1 MAITRNRGPWTYRLM
16 VWCFTIAFGFLCFWL
31 IGFVLDDVGDWP
43 GPDMPEI
50 ERRLLDPHLAEE
62 AAQID
67 QQISNMRRASERDKA
82 RQQVL
87 QNSTQEA
94 QRTMGQLLDFQRLAI
109 EKGVNPTADEQK
121 ALADSQQIFLDNQ
134 RQFQEL
140 NQQIARAE
148 AERNELET
156 TQRDVEQ
163 RLTEARK
170 PVQEEFDRLWEQHRW
185 RIAAAKLGVVLPLL
199 GVAGFLFFRGRS
211 GPYALLIY
219 AFGAAVVAHVAL
231 VLNDYFPARYF
242 KYIVI
247 LAALIVVVRV
257 LVYLLRSTAHPKGEW
272 LIGQYREAYERF
284 LCPVCEFP
292 IRRGPLKYLFWTR
305 RTVKKLAQVNMP
317 VAADQPYTCPLC
329 ATRLFSE

>member
-211 GPYALLIY
+211 GPCLL
-219 AFGAAVVAHVAL
+219 
-231 VLNDYFPARYF
+231 
-242 KYIVI
+242 
-247 LAALIVVVRV
+247 
-257 LVYLLRSTAHPKGEW
+257 
-272 LIGQYREAYERF
+272 
-284 LCPVCEFP
+284 
-292 IRRGPLKYLFWTR
+292 
-305 RTVKKLAQVNMP
+305 
-317 VAADQPYTCPLC
+317 YTSPSP
-329 ATRLFSE
+329 RD